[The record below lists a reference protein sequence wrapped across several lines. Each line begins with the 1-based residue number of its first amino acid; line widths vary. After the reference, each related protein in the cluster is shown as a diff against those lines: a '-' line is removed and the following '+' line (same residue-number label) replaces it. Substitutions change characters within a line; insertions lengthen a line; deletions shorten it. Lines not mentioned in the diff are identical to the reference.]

1 MVSVITDLM
10 IKTSIRDLFF
20 VFLDL
25 FLLVML
31 DFIWVHTDAK
41 VGKVWR
47 MIGAVRLDHGLTA
60 VFLRCCQSYV
70 IPEITEIFCIFLRH
84 TLAIMGEVII
94 PMFII

>member
-41 VGKVWR
+41 VVKVRR

-60 VFLRCCQSYV
+60 EFLGCSQSCV
-70 IPEITEIFCIFLRH
+70 IPVIAEILCIFLRH
-84 TLAIMGEVII
+84 TAAIFSEVII
-94 PMFII
+94 PQFII